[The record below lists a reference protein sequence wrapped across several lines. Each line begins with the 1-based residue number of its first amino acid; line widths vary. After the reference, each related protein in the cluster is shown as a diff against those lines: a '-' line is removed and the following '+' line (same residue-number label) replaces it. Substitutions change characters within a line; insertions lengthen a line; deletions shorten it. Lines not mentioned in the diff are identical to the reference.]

1 MAERGESDM
10 DPAIEQ
16 SVREALPTGHPLAW
30 AILVHGTLLEG
41 TPWPGWGAVQD
52 VAVAGGKYA

>member
-1 MAERGESDM
+1 M